1 MSTSSQ
7 ATTDPK
13 ASSNTGNQKTDVLPS
28 LSGVGYGT
36 YQVQPTNFYLSF
48 LLHTA
53 ALALLLFLTHQAIT
67 HQNELKQAM
76 QSVVDISPY
85 LPMQAS
91 KTTAGG
97 GGGGGEHS
105 KLMASKGTPPKPS
118 LTQITP
124 PTAVIRNDKPTLP
137 VEQTIVVPPQIK
149 LPQSNTIGDLK
160 SVLTVPSNGVGFGSG
175 IGSAEGG
182 GIGSGKGPG
191 LGPGQGG
198 GLGGGLYRV
207 GGGVSPPRIIYQID
221 PEFSEEARKAKYQG
235 TVIVNVEIFPDGRV
249 HNARIARSLG
259 LGLDEK
265 ALEAVRQWKFEP
277 ARKDG
282 QPVAVL
288 VNVEVNFRLY

>member
-1 MSTSSQ
+1 M
-7 ATTDPK
+7 
-13 ASSNTGNQKTDVLPS
+13 
-28 LSGVGYGT
+28 
-36 YQVQPTNFYLSF
+36 
-48 LLHTA
+48 
-53 ALALLLFLTHQAIT
+53 
-67 HQNELKQAM
+67 
-76 QSVVDISPY
+76 
-85 LPMQAS
+85 
-91 KTTAGG
+91 
-97 GGGGGEHS
+97 
-105 KLMASKGTPPKPS
+105 
-118 LTQITP
+118 
-124 PTAVIRNDKPTLP
+124 LP
-137 VEQTIVVPPQIK
+137 VEPTIVVPPQIK

-160 SVLTVPSNGVGFGSG
+160 SVLTIPSNGVGLGSG
-175 IGSAEGG
+175 IGNSDGG

-198 GLGGGLYRV
+198 GIGGGLYRV

-235 TVIVNVEIFPDGRV
+235 TVIVNVEIYPDGRV